1 MNRFWKGRMN
11 KINCSKCNKYRK
23 LEKPKIWCIFGDK
36 CGSKD
41 EKIFKKEKS
50 VEISKMF
57 GFIKNI

>member
-1 MNRFWKGRMN
+1 MN

-23 LEKPKIWCIFGDK
+23 FEKPKIWCIFGDK